1 MPHSES
7 ISLSDLQAMIKA
19 GIDRAHPLP
28 YWVTAEIS
36 ELKVNYSGHCY
47 LELVEKGG
55 ANHVPKA
62 KANAVIWRSTYA
74 MLEPYFRQMTGQTLA
89 AGLQV
94 LVKVVV
100 SYHELYGLSL
110 QITDIDPAYTL
121 GDMERQ
127 RQETIARLQED
138 GVYDMNR
145 ELELPVVIQRVA
157 VVSSRNAAGYQDFCK
172 ELANGLYRFEV
183 ELFDAFMQG
192 AGADDSIIA
201 ALGAVADRSDDFDAV
216 VVIRGGGSQSD
227 LGCFD
232 SYRLCCHLAQFPL
245 PVIAGIGHDKD
256 QSVAD
261 MVAAVSV
268 KTPTAVAVY
277 LKDRCAAFDDW
288 LQERFEELSSQ
299 AVTLLDDER
308 QRLQQAAVALKLEL
322 SERMHQQ
329 QLRLERLQGDLVRLT
344 GQVVYRGL
352 GNLQNL
358 HTQLTQS
365 VRYALQN
372 CVRQL
377 DTCRDLLVDRS
388 RSVLQSHRQQLELL
402 SDRIV
407 TRDPKRMLELG
418 FALVQSGGHHLTS
431 VRDVRPGDEIRIVW
445 YDGSADAEVRE
456 LHPSRKS
463 SRIKQ
468 QNTKQQ

>member
-1 MPHSES
+1 MPNSDP
-7 ISLSDLQAMIKA
+7 ISLSNLQMLIKA
-19 GIDRAHPLP
+19 GIDQTHPLP

-62 KANAVIWRSTYA
+62 KATGIIWRSTYA
-74 MLEPYFRQMTGQTLA
+74 MLEPYFRQMTGQTLS

-94 LVKVVV
+94 LIKVVV
-100 SYHELYGLSL
+100 TYHELYGLSL

-145 ELELPVVIQRVA
+145 ELELPAVMQRIA

-172 ELANGLYRFEV
+172 ELANGIYRFDV

-192 AGADDSIIA
+192 AGAEDSIIA
-201 ALGAVADRSDDFDAV
+201 ALGAVADRIDDFDAMV
-216 VVIRGGGSQSD
+216 IIRGGGSQSD

-261 MVAAVSV
+261 LVAAVSV

-277 LKDRCAAFDDW
+277 LKDRCAALDDW
-288 LQERFEELSSQ
+288 LQERLEELSSH
-299 AVTLLDDER
+299 VLTLLDEEH
-308 QRLQQAAVALKLEL
+308 QRLQQIGMTLKLGL
-322 SERMHQQ
+322 TERMHQQ
-329 QLRLERLQGDLVRLT
+329 QLQLERLYGKWNV
-344 GQVVYRGL
+344 
-352 GNLQNL
+352 
-358 HTQLTQS
+358 
-365 VRYALQN
+365 
-372 CVRQL
+372 
-377 DTCRDLLVDRS
+377 
-388 RSVLQSHRQQLELL
+388 
-402 SDRIV
+402 
-407 TRDPKRMLELG
+407 
-418 FALVQSGGHHLTS
+418 
-431 VRDVRPGDEIRIVW
+431 
-445 YDGSADAEVRE
+445 
-456 LHPSRKS
+456 
-463 SRIKQ
+463 KQ
-468 QNTKQQ
+468 RAV

>member
-1 MPHSES
+1 MPNSDP
-7 ISLSDLQAMIKA
+7 ISLSNLQMLIKA
-19 GIDRAHPLP
+19 GIDQTHPLP

-62 KANAVIWRSTYA
+62 KATGIIWRSTYA
-74 MLEPYFRQMTGQTLA
+74 MLEPYFRQMTGQTLS

-94 LVKVVV
+94 LIKVVV
-100 SYHELYGLSL
+100 TYHELYGLSL

-145 ELELPVVIQRVA
+145 ELELPAVMQRIA

-172 ELANGLYRFEV
+172 ELANGIYRFDV

-192 AGADDSIIA
+192 AGAEDSIIA
-201 ALGAVADRSDDFDAV
+201 ALGAVADRIDDFDAMV
-216 VVIRGGGSQSD
+216 LIRGGGSQSD

-261 MVAAVSV
+261 LVAAVSV

-277 LKDRCAAFDDW
+277 LKDRCAALDDW
-288 LQERFEELSSQ
+288 LQERLEELSSH
-299 AVTLLDDER
+299 VLTLLDEEH
-308 QRLQQAAVALKLEL
+308 QRLQQIGMTLKLGLTEC
-322 SERMHQQ
+322 MHQQ
-329 QLRLERLQGDLVRLT
+329 QLQLERLHNDLVRLT
-344 GQVVYRGL
+344 GQAVYRGL
-352 GNLQNL
+352 GNLDNL
-358 HTQLTQS
+358 QTQLS
-365 VRYALQN
+365 HAVHYALQTAERN
-372 CVRQL
+372 LNTYRETL
-377 DTCRDLLVDRS
+377 IDRS
-388 RSVLQSHRQQLELL
+388 RTILSNRRQQLYLL
-402 SDRIV
+402 NDRIL

-418 FALVQSGGHHLTS
+418 YALVRSGNRNLTS
-431 VRDVRPGDEIRIVW
+431 IHDIHPGDEIHVVW
-445 YDGSADAEVRE
+445 HDGSADVEVRQ
-456 LHPSRKS
+456 LHPNRRSTYK
-463 SRIKQ
+463 KQ
-468 QNTKQQ
+468 QKSN